1 MIELDDDRLAEV
13 LASVGALLVTVP
25 DITLDPAVVRT
36 PARTRQRS
44 TPSPRWRWRWRWQ
57 WAPALAAVLIA
68 AVVLTVAPVRSAVA
82 GWLGIGSTSI
92 QIDPTP
98 PSTVAALP
106 SIDAG
111 LRRIDRA
118 SAAAQL
124 GSLPVGLDA
133 TTLGPPAGFATMPE
147 GGVLVVWADAT
158 TLWIHDADVEAGMLF
173 DKLVQSGQSVQSVD
187 ELGDQALVISGD
199 HFLRTPHRMI
209 AATTSVLWQSDDRE
223 YRLESDR
230 DGAEL
235 IALARQIAAGS

>member
-1 MIELDDDRLAEV
+1 MIELDDERLADV

-25 DITLDPAVVRT
+25 DITPDPAVVRA
-36 PARTRQRS
+36 PAGARQWS
-44 TPSPRWRWRWRWQ
+44 TPSRRWRWRWRWQ
-57 WAPALAAVLIA
+57 WAPVLAVALIA
-68 AVVLTVAPVRSAVA
+68 AIVLTVAPVRSAVA

-118 SAAAQL
+118 TAAERL
-124 GSLPVGLDA
+124 GSLPVALDA
-133 TTLGPPAGFATMPE
+133 TTLGPPSGFATMPE
-147 GGVLVVWADAT
+147 GGVLVVWADGT
-158 TLWIHDADVEAGMLF
+158 TLWIHDADIEAGMLF

-209 AATTSVLWQSDDRE
+209 AATTSVLWQSDERE

-230 DGAEL
+230 DRAALVE
-235 IALARQIAAGS
+235 LARQIAAGS

>member
-1 MIELDDDRLAEV
+1 MIELDDERLADV

-25 DITLDPAVVRT
+25 DITPDPAVVRT
-36 PARTRQRS
+36 PARTRQWS
-44 TPSPRWRWRWRWQ
+44 TPSLRWRWQ
-57 WAPALAAVLIA
+57 WAPVLAVVLVA
-68 AVVLTVAPVRSAVA
+68 AIVLTVAPVRSAVA

-118 SAAAQL
+118 TAAERL
-124 GSLPVGLDA
+124 GSLPVALDA
-133 TTLGPPAGFATMPE
+133 TTLGPPTGFATMPE

-158 TLWIHDADVEAGMLF
+158 TLWIHDADIEAGMLF
-173 DKLVQSGQSVQSVD
+173 DKLVQAGQSVQSVD

-209 AATTSVLWQSDDRE
+209 ASTTSVLWQSDDRE

-235 IALARQIAAGS
+235 IELARQIVAEG

>member
-1 MIELDDDRLAEV
+1 MIDLDDDRLAEV

-25 DITLDPAVVRT
+25 DITPDPAIVRT
-36 PARTRQRS
+36 RARTRERS
-44 TPSPRWRWRWRWQ
+44 MPFLRWRWQ
-57 WAPALAAVLIA
+57 WAPVLAVALIA
-68 AVVLTVAPVRSAVA
+68 AIVLTVAPVRSAVA

-118 SAAAQL
+118 TAAARV
-124 GSLPVGLDA
+124 GSLPVALDE

-147 GGVLVVWADAT
+147 GGVLVVWPDAT
-158 TLWIHDADVEAGMLF
+158 TLWLHDADIEAGMLF

-187 ELGDQALVISGD
+187 DLGDQALVITGD
-199 HFLRTPHRMI
+199 HFLRTPHRTI
-209 AATTSVLWQSDDRE
+209 AATTAVLWQSDDRE

-235 IALARQIAAGS
+235 IEFARQIAAEP